1 MTGAHFGA
9 AGSAGSGKP
18 SASGDAGQDFLSG
31 LLAGPTD
38 TAAAQKVNTGGAE
51 LKSLAEKGSF
61 AVNEAGLQAYVK
73 ACNFFLEGY
82 DRMYQDVQMLSQA
95 AQMGSSPYA
104 HAVADFNVKVANGD
118 PQSLLPNLEL
128 MRKGVEQARDALTI
142 ARKNYRE
149 TEDAHSTSFAE
160 LNKELNDK

>member
-1 MTGAHFGA
+1 MTGAHFGP
-9 AGSAGSGKP
+9 AGSASPGEP

-38 TAAAQKVNTGGAE
+38 SAAAQKVNSGGAE

-61 AVNEAGLQAYVK
+61 AVNEAGFQAYLK
-73 ACNFFLEGY
+73 ACNFFLDGY
-82 DRMYQDVQMLSQA
+82 DRMLYDLQSLTQA
-95 AQMGSSPYA
+95 AQMGSSQYA

-118 PQSLLPNLEL
+118 PQSLLPNLDL
-128 MRKGVEQARDALTI
+128 MRKGVEQALEAITI

-149 TEDAHSTSFAE
+149 TEDAHSISFAE
-160 LNKELNDK
+160 LNKELND